1 MWSPSHGCGGNMFAV
16 KCACA
21 GMWVF
26 AALATVAQIDK
37 PRNPITRLD
46 AILALVF
53 HAFFAWVLFQ

>member
-1 MWSPSHGCGGNMFAV
+1 MLAV
-16 KCACA
+16 KSACA